1 MSGAGALVAGLF
13 ALGVVLV
20 MKDGPRRRVIRVPA
34 VGVPWRR
41 LVPWMGLCALGAGL
55 VVLAVTA
62 VPIAAVVVAGF
73 GGAAPIL
80 RYRRGLERRRAA
92 ARAAWPDA
100 IDALAAGVRAGQGLP
115 DCIADLSR
123 TGPVEL
129 RSVFAAGDAELRA
142 SGDFAAA
149 MAAMSGMMN
158 ESTNALVSTTK
169 AEAITK
175 ATATFSRLSPLALV
189 AMPIGRSNWPGS
201 LPCVP
206 QVCARCMQA
215 PHAWL

>member
-1 MSGAGALVAGLF
+1 MLPAERGRELPHRRGGGEASLRDLLVLLHPAALDHEKQHAEADEDQHRDADQGDRIEHVLDGLAGGLEDQHQAF
-13 ALGVVLV
+13 EEEGDQ
-20 MKDGPRRRVIRVPA
+20 DGGEELRQ
-34 VGVPWRR
+34 
-41 LVPWMGLCALGAGL
+41 
-55 VVLAVTA
+55 
-62 VPIAAVVVAGF
+62 AAPGF

-149 MAAMSGMMN
+149 MAAMS
-158 ESTNALVSTTK
+158 T
-169 AEAITK
+169 
-175 ATATFSRLSPLALV
+175 SRRFEILSGVLALAEPTGSV
-189 AMPIGRSNWPGS
+189 ASWGT
-201 LPCVP
+201 L
-206 QVCARCMQA
+206 Q
-215 PHAWL
+215 